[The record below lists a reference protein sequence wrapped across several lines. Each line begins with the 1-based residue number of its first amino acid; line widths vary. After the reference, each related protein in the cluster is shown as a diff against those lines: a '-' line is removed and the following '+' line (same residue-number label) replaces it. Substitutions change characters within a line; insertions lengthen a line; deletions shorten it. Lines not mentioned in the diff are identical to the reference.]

1 MAERTDTDK
10 FVDKGKKLFEKCS
23 KGRSRP
29 LMFPPAPSQIRIDV
43 YKDSRV
49 NPTDTKKV
57 EEDKKRQEDYE
68 AEVIVYRALEQLDE
82 PIVVLHGLEYTHNQ
96 CIIWNSKAKYSAAGQ
111 HDFVVIGPDYIV
123 IIEVKNPKITQ
134 ASSSE
139 SMPEDPLAKSIEIAK
154 IQLEKVV
161 KLIRGIGE
169 KTRGQC
175 KRTVDLFQVVAFP
188 NVDHRFED
196 AEKKFIL
203 INKSDLENFTE
214 FWNDKLKARRTSFHG
229 DIGKIQSV
237 LIHLFANAK
246 NNEIETKKISLADC
260 VVDIDLKLR
269 DGHITFESKKR
280 PRNPDVKKISELP
293 AEYIDGKNINKFI
306 FKDCLGLDFITNE
319 QWEAYQKKSDC
330 VIITGGPGSGK
341 TLVLLARIIYLA
353 LVHPDWKIK
362 FRVANH
368 IDLVEYTDVIQ
379 KAGINIKVVEL
390 NLPENGQICRE
401 LFEYFQVVILHQSNS
416 ALSDKFDIQFIYDY
430 QIQFY
435 QNPNHKPIQE
445 PFVLTVDLNQ
455 KPVCTKTAAVEGS
468 SLRFNSVPIVQ
479 LSASYR
485 STRNI
490 VSQLITLSELIRNR
504 TQQTENQAE
513 IENQIREQENQ
524 TAQMGNQ
531 TLETESPTEQNENQS
546 IEIKKL
552 SHTPVYGHF
561 IYGPQILVQV
571 YSHESN
577 KTSCSILI
585 KAIIDSVKKDSEICD
600 LECAFFVFPRFFHRK
615 GIQDYWIDTFY
626 DELFTA
632 ETARGKEFISSSEFT
647 QCHILIPFNPNDY
660 KLALLQFL
668 YNAIARTRVSCHI
681 HVLVDKTC
689 CREAVRKELR
699 VIFPEARIIGK

>member
-1 MAERTDTDK
+1 M
-10 FVDKGKKLFEKCS
+10 
-23 KGRSRP
+23 
-29 LMFPPAPSQIRIDV
+29 
-43 YKDSRV
+43 
-49 NPTDTKKV
+49 
-57 EEDKKRQEDYE
+57 
-68 AEVIVYRALEQLDE
+68 YRALEQLELDE

-139 SMPEDPLAKSIEIAK
+139 SMPEDPLSKSIENAK
-154 IQLEKVV
+154 IQLEKAV

-169 KTRGQC
+169 KTLGQC
-175 KRTVDLFQVVAFP
+175 KKTVDVFQVVAFP

-196 AEKKFIL
+196 AEEKIIP

-214 FWNDKLKARRTSFHG
+214 FWNDKLKARKTSFDG

-246 NNEIETKKISLADC
+246 NNEIETKKICLADC
-260 VVDIDLKLR
+260 VVDIDQKLR

-293 AEYIDGKNINKFI
+293 DEYIDGRNINKYI
-306 FKDCLGLDFITNE
+306 FKDCLGLNFITSE
-319 QWEAYQKKSDC
+319 QWEAYQEKSDR

-368 IDLVEYTDVIQ
+368 KDLVKYKYVIE
-379 KAGINIKVVEL
+379 KAGITVAEVPFPLSHRIDF
-390 NLPENGQICRE
+390 
-401 LFEYFQVVILHQSNS
+401 FEDFQVVILHQCD
-416 ALSDKFDIQFIYDY
+416 LMSDNFDIQFIDDY

-435 QNPNHKPIQE
+435 QNPNHTPIQE

-468 SLRFNSVPIVQ
+468 SQHFNSDAIVQ

-504 TQQTENQAE
+504 AQQTENQAE

-531 TLETESPTEQNENQS
+531 TLETENPTKQNENQS
-546 IEIKKL
+546 VEIKKL

-577 KTSCSILI
+577 KTSCSNTI
-585 KAIIDSVKKDSEICD
+585 KAIIDSVKKESEIFD

-615 GIQDYWIDTFY
+615 GIKDFWIDTFY
-626 DELFTA
+626 ETLFTA
-632 ETARGKEFISSSEFT
+632 ETAHGKEFISSSEFT

-668 YNAIARTRVSCHI
+668 YNAIARTRVLCHI

-689 CREAVRKELR
+689 SREAVSKELR
-699 VIFPEARIIGK
+699 VIFPEARIRGK